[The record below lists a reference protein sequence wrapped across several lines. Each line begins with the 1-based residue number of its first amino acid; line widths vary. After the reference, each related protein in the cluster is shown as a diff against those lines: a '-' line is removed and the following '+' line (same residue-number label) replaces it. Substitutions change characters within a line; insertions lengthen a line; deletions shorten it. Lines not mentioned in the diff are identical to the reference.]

1 MLFRSCGSHVDVF
14 FQGDVPD
21 EAGWL
26 PDAKKVG
33 ATYSPSLWES
43 RNSEPSQQRSVG
55 GGSSSTEAVCA
66 SLLPVAERPIPVQM
80 NIKGEKRP
88 FADLLSQSALE
99 KEIKKLQHGDGST
112 RCRLLNKQGSPMWH
126 KQRAAQKWG
135 EATPAQKWRA
145 IRVAVTCFNAYH
157 STLDSPDDDMETW
170 LYKLRRQ
177 TEKLNEKFRSLPED
191 EKLLWY
197 TSALRGQA
205 YKAVH
210 PKPQIWGY
218 FAALYD
224 PARKRIRIKGMML
237 TWNGRWGDDCDE
249 LRRLL
254 EAEPEEDCEIV
265 AARLSKVHYV
275 QRLCHKF
282 FDKLIQNAG
291 LLGIAAVS
299 VSAEVSPHSAE
310 RRLHFHAFVHA
321 NSTFMR
327 IENNEEYFKLG
338 GVYPSHVSQTSA
350 TQSDRGTKGRVQ
362 EGHYYLQ
369 YPKIGKVFG
378 LTNYAAWKDFIPR
391 KKWITSQKVLGK
403 MSDAT
408 YQDEVWKLQEGSLA
422 FHREQ
427 EFRSKKVREQ
437 SLKTLITETDQM
449 LSRHRQPAISWPGVV
464 HDFMSQ
470 FKPENFGVLDRTLV
484 LVLDGPTQ
492 YGKSTFIE
500 SMFAPHEIYTINCQG
515 ALKPPMSK
523 YMDVWQNI
531 KCIVMEETDWR
542 IIIANKMLFQGRNKL
557 FEMGVSPAEQH
568 VYLAYTYQK
577 AIICCGNKFLDGL
590 DNKDDQDYIDANVMY
605 FNVTDYLYMN
615 ADRAQQIRR
624 LPWLQA
630 VLQAR
635 AQSVGNDSTAAT

>member
-1 MLFRSCGSHVDVF
+1 MNIFPTADQIIDAGCGSHVGVF
-14 FQGDVPD
+14 FKGAARD

-26 PDAKKVG
+26 PEAKKAG
-33 ATYSPSLWES
+33 ATYSASLWES
-43 RNSEPSQQRSVG
+43 VDREPSKLRSFG
-55 GGSSSTEAVCA
+55 GGSSSTEAEFA
-66 SLLPVAERPIPVQM
+66 SLLPVAERPIAVQM

-99 KEIKKLQHGDGST
+99 KEIKRLQLGDGNT
-112 RCRLLNKQGSPMWH
+112 RCRLLKKQKSPMWH
-126 KQRAAQKWG
+126 KQLAAQKWG

-145 IRVAVTCFNAYH
+145 IRVAVTCYNAYH
-157 STLDSPDDDMETW
+157 STIEAGADDDVETYM
-170 LYKLRRQ
+170 YKLRGQ

-197 TSALRGQA
+197 ASALRGAA
-205 YKAVH
+205 YKAVR

-224 PARKRIRIKGMML
+224 QGKKRIRVKGMML

-249 LRRLL
+249 LRRRL
-254 EAEPEEDCEIV
+254 EADPEEDCEIV

-275 QRLCHKF
+275 QRLCHDF
-282 FDKLIQNAG
+282 FDKLTKNAG
-291 LLGIAAVS
+291 LLGLAAVS
-299 VSAEVSPHSAE
+299 VSAEVSPHSEE
-310 RRLHFHAFVHA
+310 RRLHFHAFLHSG
-321 NSTFMR
+321 NTFLR
-327 IENNEEYFKLG
+327 IENNEEYFQLG
-338 GVYPSHVSQTSA
+338 GVYPSHVSKTAS
-350 TQSDRGTKGRVQ
+350 TLSDKGTKGRVQ

-369 YPKIGKVFG
+369 FPKIGKVFG
-378 LTNYAAWKDFIPR
+378 LTNYVAWKDFVP
-391 KKWITSQKVLGK
+391 KKRWITTQRQLGK
-403 MSDAT
+403 MNSKV
-408 YQDEVWKLQEGSLA
+408 YQEEVWKLQEGSLA

-427 EFRSKKVREQ
+427 EFRSQKVREQ
-437 SLKTLITETDQM
+437 SLKTLIAETDKM
-449 LSRHRQPAISWPGVV
+449 LCRHRQPAIPWPGVV
-464 HDFMSQ
+464 HEFMSQ

-492 YGKSTFIE
+492 FGKSTFIE

-515 ALKPPMSK
+515 AIKPPMSK
-523 YMDVWQNI
+523 YMDVWQDI

-542 IIIANKMLFQGRNKL
+542 IIIGNKMLFQGRNKL

-615 ADRAQQIRR
+615 ADRTQLIRR
-624 LPWLQA
+624 
-630 VLQAR
+630 
-635 AQSVGNDSTAAT
+635 